1 MTTED
6 DVQGLGELSRELPAI
21 DLDATT
27 AERIARR
34 ARGDVGKGPSPRRLV
49 EPALAAV
56 IVLGY
61 IAWVVVKILEA
72 LGR

>member
-6 DVQGLGELSRELPAI
+6 DVQRLGELSRDLPAI

-34 ARGDVGKGPSPRRLV
+34 ARDDVGKGESPRRFV
-49 EPALAAV
+49 EPTLAAL

-61 IAWVVVKILEA
+61 LVWVIVKVLEA
-72 LGR
+72 LR

>member
-1 MTTED
+1 MTTEE
-6 DVQGLGELSRELPAI
+6 DVKGLGELSRELPAI

-34 ARGDVGKGPSPRRLV
+34 ARDDVGKGPSPRRFV
-49 EPALAAV
+49 EPALAAL

-61 IAWVVVKILEA
+61 LVWVIIKVLEA
-72 LGR
+72 LQ

>member
-1 MTTED
+1 MTTEE

-34 ARGDVGKGPSPRRLV
+34 ARVDVGRGPSPRRFV
-49 EPALAAV
+49 EPTLAAL

-61 IAWVVVKILEA
+61 VAWAIVKILEA
-72 LGR
+72 LPR